1 MTPLTVCRACLSKHL
16 LMFLPLGDHPP
27 ANAFLR
33 DAAAGAKERRYPL
46 DTIACLECGLIQVAD
61 QLPSDF
67 FRDYVY
73 VPSASD
79 TMHAHFRE
87 FAGTVQRR
95 FVTAS
100 DQLVV
105 DIGCNDGLF
114 LRSCK
119 DLGVRTLGIDPA
131 DNIVAMT
138 RQHGIE
144 VFGEYFGVDT
154 AKTARERWGPARV
167 ITTTN
172 TFNHIDDLHAFF
184 KGIDALLDRDGTF
197 IIEVPQ
203 ALTCVEHNEFD
214 TVYHEHL
221 SVFSVT
227 SLVKLGAFYDLEVV
241 EVEELPIH
249 GGSMRVFLKRKGAT
263 HPAPAADRQLS
274 TWLGRERDAAL
285 FTAETYT
292 AMAARVHRIRD
303 ELMALLRKLK
313 AEGKRIAGYGAPAKG
328 NTLLNFYG
336 IGPDQLE
343 FLADRNAL
351 KQGLLSPGMHI
362 PVVSPDR
369 IEESKPDYLL
379 ILAWNFGD
387 EIIAQQA
394 AHAAR
399 GGKFI
404 VPIPEPRIVG

>member
-1 MTPLTVCRACLSKHL
+1 MAALTKCRACHQDTL

-33 DAAAGAKERRYPL
+33 TAEAAARERRYPL
-46 DTIACLECGLIQVAD
+46 DTIACLSCGLIQVAD
-61 QLPSDF
+61 HLPPDF

-87 FAGTVQRR
+87 FAQTVQRR
-95 FVTAS
+95 IATDPS
-100 DQLVV
+100 HLVV

-114 LRSCK
+114 LRSCQA
-119 DLGVRTLGIDPA
+119 LGVRTLGIDPA

-144 VFGEYFGVDT
+144 VFGEYFGVET
-154 AKTARERWGPARV
+154 AKAARAKWGPARV

-172 TFNHIDDLHAFF
+172 TLNHIDDLHAFVE
-184 KGIDALLDRDGTF
+184 GVSILLDTDGTF

-203 ALTCVEHNEFD
+203 ALTCVEQNEFD

-227 SLVKLGAFYDLEVV
+227 SLHKLGAFFGLEVV
-241 EVEELPIH
+241 EVESLPIH
-249 GGSMRVFLKRKGAT
+249 GGSMRVFLRRTGAAREAV
-263 HPAPAADRQLS
+263 APERATQA
-274 TWLGRERDAAL
+274 WLDRERDAAL
-285 FTAETYT
+285 FTAETYH
-292 AMAARVHRIRD
+292 AMAGRVHRIRD
-303 ELMALLRKLK
+303 DLMALLRRLK
-313 AEGKRIAGYGAPAKG
+313 AEGKSIAGYGAPAKG
-328 NTLLNFYG
+328 NTLLNYYG
-336 IGPDQLE
+336 IGTDLLDY
-343 FLADRNAL
+343 LADRNAL

-369 IEESKPDYLL
+369 IEETKPDYLL
-379 ILAWNFGD
+379 ILAWNFGE

-399 GGKFI
+399 GGRFI
-404 VPIPEPRIVG
+404 VPIPEPAIVG